1 MPPGLITF
9 YSTTKVLDKSWHVL
23 DPHFNPSVSMNDI
36 GNVSVVH
43 FNGNMRPWLDNAINK
58 FRPLWSKYVDKE
70 MSMCRYV
77 ISSLVMVE
85 HMLDGVN
92 KLVLR
97 ASPVWLDTSPSHV
110 K

>member
-1 MPPGLITF
+1 MDFSHPLIKNKF
-9 YSTTKVLDKSWHVL
+9 NPKACAWAFGMNFFDFNAWRREKSTEEYHYLQNMVLDKSWHVL

-70 MSMCRYV
+70 MSMC
-77 ISSLVMVE
+77 
-85 HMLDGVN
+85 
-92 KLVLR
+92 
-97 ASPVWLDTSPSHV
+97 
-110 K
+110 